1 MGQLLNEPVIA
12 EHDPSGRLT
21 AYCWRGA
28 RYTVDGVLKSYGAR
42 VVRVRVSG
50 ADGRAIVEL
59 GHEAGD
65 WRLRHVFPA

>member
-21 AYCWRGA
+21 AYRWRGD
-28 RYTVDGVLKSYGAR
+28 RYTVDGILKSYGAR
-42 VVRVRVSG
+42 VYRVRVSG

-59 GHEAGD
+59 GRDAGD